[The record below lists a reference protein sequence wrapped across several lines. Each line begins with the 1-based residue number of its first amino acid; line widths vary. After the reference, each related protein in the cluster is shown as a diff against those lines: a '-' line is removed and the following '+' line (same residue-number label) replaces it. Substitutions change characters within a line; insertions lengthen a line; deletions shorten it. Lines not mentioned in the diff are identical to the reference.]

1 MKMNENNLEKFIKKQ
16 VSVYVRYGFKKK
28 VGETQSYNGI
38 LMGFDELGVIIKRKI
53 GEQLNTEVN
62 DFFPWHNIDAIR
74 CNKLK

>member
-28 VGETQSYNGI
+28 VGETHSYNGI
-38 LMGFDELGVIIKRKI
+38 LMGFDELGIIINRKI